1 MAQGNTQQ
9 IVQRRGFRGN
19 NIPFQRHQ
27 LAADQRGA
35 AARHMIDKA
44 FERCA
49 RVGVCPLSHLVKSGF
64 AAEEMMKRVV
74 HPALERL
81 FEKRINE
88 TLIAE

>member
-1 MAQGNTQQ
+1 
-9 IVQRRGFRGN
+9 
-19 NIPFQRHQ
+19 
-27 LAADQRGA
+27 
-35 AARHMIDKA
+35 MIDKA